1 MPATILVV
9 DDEVAIRRLLRNT
22 LEQAGHAV
30 VEARDGRDALARGD
44 GIPVLLD
51 LGLPD
56 RDGLGLIPLLR
67 RPNGSCWWCR
77 RATRP
82 EKVAA
87 LDLGAD
93 DYVTKPFDSEEL
105 LARLRVALRHA
116 RAAEAAPT
124 IVRTGDLAID
134 LDRRLVTRGGEQH
147 LTRKEYDVLAV
158 LARHPGRVVTHD
170 RIIDAA
176 WGGDED
182 PPHILRIVVR
192 NLRQKLEAPQPVG
205 SVIANELGV
214 GYRLRVEGSC
224 LFPGE
229 RRATNSVARQP
240 VGEAIATA
248 SLMPPTLPC
257 APGRTE
263 TGPRPPPGYS
273 VSRPSHPV
281 RSVSTSAVFVTA
293 TVCSNCADSFPSSV
307 TTVQPSSPVDTLCLP
322 WLIIGSMVK
331 VMPSRSTAP
340 VPGRKCST
348 LGSSCISRPMPWPQ

>member
-22 LEQAGHAV
+22 LEQAGHKV
-30 VEARDGRDALARGD
+30 VEARDGRDALARAAAEHPD
-44 GIPVLLD
+44 AVLLD

-67 RPNGSCWWCR
+67 AAERVVLVVSAR
-77 RATRP
+77 DATD

-134 LDRRLVTRGGEQH
+134 LDRRMVTRGGEEQH

-182 PPHILRIVVR
+182 PRIDYLRIVVR

-214 GYRLRVEGSC
+214 GYRLRVEG
-224 LFPGE
+224 
-229 RRATNSVARQP
+229 
-240 VGEAIATA
+240 
-248 SLMPPTLPC
+248 
-257 APGRTE
+257 
-263 TGPRPPPGYS
+263 
-273 VSRPSHPV
+273 
-281 RSVSTSAVFVTA
+281 
-293 TVCSNCADSFPSSV
+293 
-307 TTVQPSSPVDTLCLP
+307 
-322 WLIIGSMVK
+322 
-331 VMPSRSTAP
+331 
-340 VPGRKCST
+340 
-348 LGSSCISRPMPWPQ
+348 

>member
-22 LEQAGHAV
+22 LEQAGHLV
-30 VEARDGRDALARGD
+30 VEARDGREALARAAAD
-44 GIPVLLD
+44 HPDAVLLD

-67 RPNGSCWWCR
+67 GPARVILVVSAR
-77 RATRP
+77 EATE

-93 DYVTKPFDSEEL
+93 DYVTKPFDTDEL

-116 RAAEAAPT
+116 RAAEAAPSV
-124 IVRTGDLAID
+124 VRTGDLAID
-134 LDRRLVTRGGEQH
+134 LDRRVVTRGGEEQH

-170 RIIDAA
+170 KIIDAA

-182 PPHILRIVVR
+182 PRIDYLRIVVR

-214 GYRLRVEGSC
+214 GYRLRVEG
-224 LFPGE
+224 
-229 RRATNSVARQP
+229 
-240 VGEAIATA
+240 
-248 SLMPPTLPC
+248 
-257 APGRTE
+257 
-263 TGPRPPPGYS
+263 
-273 VSRPSHPV
+273 
-281 RSVSTSAVFVTA
+281 
-293 TVCSNCADSFPSSV
+293 
-307 TTVQPSSPVDTLCLP
+307 
-322 WLIIGSMVK
+322 
-331 VMPSRSTAP
+331 
-340 VPGRKCST
+340 
-348 LGSSCISRPMPWPQ
+348 

>member
-22 LEQAGHAV
+22 LEQAGHRV
-30 VEARDGRDALARGD
+30 VEARDGRDALARAAAEHPD
-44 GIPVLLD
+44 AVLLD

-67 RPNGSCWWCR
+67 AAERVVLVVSAR
-77 RATRP
+77 DATE

-134 LDRRLVTRGGEQH
+134 LDRRLVTRGGEEQH

-182 PPHILRIVVR
+182 PRIDYLRIVVR

-214 GYRLRVEGSC
+214 GYRLRVEG
-224 LFPGE
+224 
-229 RRATNSVARQP
+229 
-240 VGEAIATA
+240 
-248 SLMPPTLPC
+248 
-257 APGRTE
+257 
-263 TGPRPPPGYS
+263 
-273 VSRPSHPV
+273 
-281 RSVSTSAVFVTA
+281 
-293 TVCSNCADSFPSSV
+293 
-307 TTVQPSSPVDTLCLP
+307 
-322 WLIIGSMVK
+322 
-331 VMPSRSTAP
+331 
-340 VPGRKCST
+340 
-348 LGSSCISRPMPWPQ
+348 